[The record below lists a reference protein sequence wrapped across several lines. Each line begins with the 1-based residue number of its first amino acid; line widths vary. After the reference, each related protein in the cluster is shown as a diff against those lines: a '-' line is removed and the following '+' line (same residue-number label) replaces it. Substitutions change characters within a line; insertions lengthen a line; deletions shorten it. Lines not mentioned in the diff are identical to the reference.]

1 MKKIILILI
10 FLFSC
15 KENIVKKNYNVVL
28 ITLDT
33 TRADY
38 LSLYNSKGV
47 YSTLFDKILKNGVLF
62 KNAFTSIPLTL
73 PAHGSILTGKYPHK
87 INLLVNGRG
96 FLKSDFYLPKFFKER
111 KYTTSAIVSS
121 AILDRTYN
129 LDIAFDYYD
138 DDFQNKKF
146 KNELT
151 SEELY
156 AKFLKYSDKLLKP
169 PFFLWLHFF
178 DPHYPYIPPKEYE
191 NKYNNPYKGEIA
203 YALDYAEKILN
214 YIENKNLIDDTL
226 IIVAGDHGEGLSD
239 HNEKGHGY
247 LLYDS
252 TLKIPFLMRFPSKIK
267 INKNIVEEPVSL
279 IDIAPTLVEI
289 ISNEKYQY
297 FDGSSILPLIF
308 NEKFPK
314 RELFALTVYPES
326 SMGLAS
332 LYSLRFGRYKY
343 IIGNYGELFDWIEDP
358 LEKNN
363 ILNEKEEIKK
373 YNNKIKFFLS
383 NKNIIFDKG
392 QTPKE
397 LKSLGYLSGMPPE
410 IKEEIFSNLPDPR
423 NKIDLIEK
431 FVKLIEDWKNI
442 SYKEIKERAEE
453 LIRILPNSYDL
464 YNFLTEVSFER
475 GFLEDTKLYLK
486 KALKL
491 YEESQFIL
499 LIKAKIEYNEKE
511 LENSLKTI
519 DYILS
524 LNPKNIEAIVLKIKI
539 LDKISKKRE
548 AMDILQEYLINHS
561 NEKSL
566 ILLFIQMFL
575 NDYSKDRLNQ
585 FLERLKSKDLKETY
599 LNLILGFYYYKKNNF
614 SNAIEYL
621 NKSKE
626 VEAINLHSLI
636 LLKNNLPKEAL
647 YNLKKAYDLKIQN
660 FQTFSISALCFE
672 KLGQKKE
679 AIATYKAALALNE
692 NNPEIL
698 FNFAQFLYKLGNKE
712 EAKLYY
718 SKFLKLADKDK
729 FKEELEIAKNNL
741 KNLN

>member
-1 MKKIILILI
+1 MKKIILILF
-10 FLFSC
+10 FLISC
-15 KENIVKKNYNVVL
+15 KESILKKNYNVVL

-38 LSLYNSKGV
+38 LSVYNSNGV
-47 YSTLFDKILKNGVLF
+47 FSSLFDKILKNGVLF
-62 KNAFTSIPLTL
+62 KNAFTPIPLTL
-73 PAHGSILTGKYPHK
+73 PAHGSILTGKYPHR

-121 AILDRTYN
+121 AILDKTYN
-129 LDIAFDYYD
+129 LDYAFDYYD

-146 KNELT
+146 RNELT

-156 AKFLKYSDKLLKP
+156 EKFLKYSDKILKP
-169 PFFLWLHFF
+169 PFFWWLHFF
-178 DPHYPYIPPKEYE
+178 DPHYPYKPPKEYE

-203 YALDYAEKILN
+203 YALDYVEKILN
-214 YIENKNLIDDTL
+214 LLENKNLIDDTL
-226 IIVAGDHGEGLSD
+226 VIVVGDHGEGLND

-247 LLYDS
+247 LLYES

-267 INKNIVEEPVSL
+267 INKNIIEEPVSL

-289 ISNEKYQY
+289 ISNENYQ

-308 NEKFPK
+308 NKNFPK
-314 RELFALTVYPES
+314 RELFALTVYPET
-326 SMGLAS
+326 SMGLAP

-343 IIGNYGELFDWIEDP
+343 IVGSYAELFDWIEDP
-358 LEKNN
+358 LERNN
-363 ILNEKEEIKK
+363 ILNEKKEIKK

-383 NKNIIFDKG
+383 VKNKIFDKREP
-392 QTPKE
+392 PKE
-397 LKSLGYLSGMPPE
+397 LKSLGYLSGKPPE

-423 NKIDLIEK
+423 DKIYLIEK
-431 FVKLIEDWKNI
+431 FIKIVEDCKNI

-453 LIRILPNSYDL
+453 LIKILPNSYEL
-464 YNFLTEVSFER
+464 YIFLTEVSFER
-475 GFLEDTKLYLK
+475 GFWEETKLYLK

-491 YEESQFIL
+491 YKESYIL

-511 LENSLKTI
+511 FENSLKTI

-524 LNPKNIEAIVLKIKI
+524 LNPKNIEAVILKIKI
-539 LDKISKKRE
+539 LDRINKKSE
-548 AMDILQEYLINHS
+548 AIDILQEYLINYP

-566 ILLFIQMFL
+566 ILLFIQKFL
-575 NDYSKDRLNQ
+575 NDYPEDRLNQ
-585 FLERLKSKDLKETY
+585 FLKTLKSKY
-599 LNLILGFYYYKKNNF
+599 LNLILGFYYYNKNNF
-614 SNAIEYL
+614 SYAIEYL
-621 NKSKE
+621 NKSEE

-672 KLGQKKE
+672 KLGKNEE

-692 NNPEIL
+692 NDPETL
-698 FNFAQFLYKLGNKE
+698 FNFAQFLYKLGNKK
-712 EAKLYY
+712 EAKLHYT
-718 SKFLKLADKDK
+718 KFLKLADKDK
-729 FKEELEIAKNNL
+729 FKKDIEIAKNNL